1 MDIIILAGGLGTRLS
16 EYTHSIPKPMVMIGN
31 KPILLHI
38 INLYS
43 RYGQKSFYIAMGY
56 KSEEI
61 IKYFIGEDGFEK
73 SKGQDLIQVKEYN
86 NELYKEGIDIN
97 LVYTGNDTMTGGRVK
112 RIKKYSKS
120 ESFMVTY
127 GDGLADINISN
138 LLNFHKDQGKIGT
151 VTAVRPPAKFGE
163 LEIEGN
169 NVISFKEK
177 PQLQRGWING
187 GFFVFEKSFFDL
199 IENDTIMLERE
210 PLEALTKIKKLNA
223 YKHECFWQCMDTK
236 RDRDMLEDMWNKK
249 NRPWIK

>member
-1 MDIIILAGGLGTRLS
+1 MDTIILAGGFGTRLS
-16 EYTHSIPKPMVMIGN
+16 EYTHSIPKPMVMIGK

-38 INLYS
+38 INLYA

-61 IKYFIGEDGFEK
+61 IKYFIGEDGLEK
-73 SKGQDLIQVKEYN
+73 TKGHDLIQVKEYK
-86 NELYKEGIDIN
+86 NELFKEGIDIN

-112 RIKKYSKS
+112 RIKKYLKS
-120 ESFMVTY
+120 DSFMVTY
-127 GDGLADINISN
+127 GDGLGDVNISD
-138 LLNFHKDQGKIGT
+138 LLKFHRNHGKIGT

-169 NVISFKEK
+169 NVLSFKEK

-199 IENDTIMLERE
+199 IENDSIMLERE

-223 YKHECFWQCMDTK
+223 YKHEGFWQCMDTK

-249 NRPWIK
+249 NRPWIE